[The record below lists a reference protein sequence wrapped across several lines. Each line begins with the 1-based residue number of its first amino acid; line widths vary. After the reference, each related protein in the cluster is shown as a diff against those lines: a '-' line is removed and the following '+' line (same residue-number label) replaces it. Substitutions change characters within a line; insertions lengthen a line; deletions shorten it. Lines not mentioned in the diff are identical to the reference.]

1 MVTRYDVIS
10 RRWSS
15 HFWVKM
21 HVFTTSFKNRS
32 KGLWIKWCKVI
43 IYVLFYML
51 KAKKYSFSLFL
62 PDFRFLIKSKMATMF
77 GDVTDPQQRRH
88 SLNIPRLEEIKGF
101 PLKAKPFRNT
111 LTYQNL
117 GGGGGHH
124 PPLIPRWGYDF
135 ACTSEG
141 WVTFS

>member
-1 MVTRYDVIS
+1 M
-10 RRWSS
+10 
-15 HFWVKM
+15 
-21 HVFTTSFKNRS
+21 
-32 KGLWIKWCKVI
+32 KWCKVI

-117 GGGGGHH
+117 GGGGGGGDP

-141 WVTFS
+141 